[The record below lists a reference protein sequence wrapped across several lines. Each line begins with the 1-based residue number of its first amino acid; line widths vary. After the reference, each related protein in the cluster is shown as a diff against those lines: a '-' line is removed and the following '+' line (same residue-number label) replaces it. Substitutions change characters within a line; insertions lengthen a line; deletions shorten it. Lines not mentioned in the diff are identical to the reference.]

1 MSVTFTA
8 HNIRLDSG
16 VETKPE
22 LGFLLADHPW
32 CVSAKRI
39 LETVFPSDK
48 SRVRVADL
56 GCLEGGY
63 AVEFA
68 RMGFQVLGVE
78 VRESNMAACRHVQ
91 SGLNL
96 PNLQF
101 VQDNAWNVAK
111 HGPFDAIFCCGLLYQ
126 LGYDLTVNGQRERR
140 FSSAWQTGQDVL
152 AVLEKRRRELGQ
164 GLAAVPDWT
173 LADLSREYLA
183 QQELLI
189 L

>member
-1 MSVTFTA
+1 
-8 HNIRLDSG
+8 
-16 VETKPE
+16 
-22 LGFLLADHPW
+22 
-32 CVSAKRI
+32 VSAKRI
-39 LETVFPSDK
+39 LETVLPSDK

-68 RMGFQVLGVE
+68 RKRSQVLGVE

-111 HGPFDAIFCCGLLYQ
+111 HGPFDAIFCCGLLYH
-126 LGYDLTVNGQRERR
+126 LERPKE
-140 FSSAWQTGQDVL
+140 FLQT
-152 AVLEKRRRELGQ
+152 
-164 GLAAVPDWT
+164 
-173 LADLSREYLA
+173 LSDITTK
-183 QQELLI
+183 LLI